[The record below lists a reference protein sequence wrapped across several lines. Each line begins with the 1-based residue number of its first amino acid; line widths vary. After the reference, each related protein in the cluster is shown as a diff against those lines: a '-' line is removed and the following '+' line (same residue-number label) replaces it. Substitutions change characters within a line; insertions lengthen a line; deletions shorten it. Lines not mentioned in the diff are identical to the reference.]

1 MQESTN
7 PIQQEEKKTTSL
19 RGFASMNPEKQR
31 LIAQTG
37 GRVAHQRGVAHRW
50 TSEEARL
57 AGRKGGQNSR
67 NNSGERK
74 NNEPTIG

>member
-50 TSEEARL
+50 TSEEA
-57 AGRKGGQNSR
+57 
-67 NNSGERK
+67 
-74 NNEPTIG
+74 